1 MAKGLHRPGFW
12 FHSPSASS
20 AALHLLKTESVH
32 FTNTEKLLEEGGGGQ
47 RRWGGVEEARKK
59 NSRQEIKAFY
69 SVSLSYSN
77 CAKGSV
83 KVRSKLVQEG
93 F

>member
-1 MAKGLHRPGFW
+1 M
-12 FHSPSASS
+12 
-20 AALHLLKTESVH
+20 
-32 FTNTEKLLEEGGGGQ
+32 EGGGGN
-47 RRWGGVEEARKK
+47 EEARKK

>member
-1 MAKGLHRPGFW
+1 MFTLLTQKSSWKKGRG
-12 FHSPSASS
+12 AGG
-20 AALHLLKTESVH
+20 V
-32 FTNTEKLLEEGGGGQ
+32 GGGN
-47 RRWGGVEEARKK
+47 EEARKK

>member
-1 MAKGLHRPGFW
+1 MFTLLTQK
-12 FHSPSASS
+12 SS
-20 AALHLLKTESVH
+20 WK
-32 FTNTEKLLEEGGGGQ
+32 KGGGGD
-47 RRWGGVEEARKK
+47 EEARKK